1 MKHSISNDAYDELAD
16 AYSAQADTKPHNAYY
31 ERPATMSLI
40 EEVDGR
46 NILDAGCGPGVYTK
60 WLLDRGAQV
69 VAIDA
74 NQKMLSHA
82 RRRTE
87 NRARY
92 YHANMEDII

>member
-1 MKHSISNDAYDELAD
+1 MKHSISNDAYDVLAD
-16 AYSAQADTKPHNAYY
+16 AYAAQADTKPHNAYY

-46 NILDAGCGPGVYTK
+46 NILDAGCGPGVYSK

-74 NQKMLSHA
+74 NGCSNRCKQKNA
-82 RRRTE
+82 VTCPQTYCE
-87 NRARY
+87 
-92 YHANMEDII
+92 